1 MSWVLLMLA
10 CQPDSTMSTSQESIQ
25 RTQLTAEQV
34 DELTVRMRDD
44 WTIPKTTLLPQVEH
58 SNPVVLKAE
67 KLFQANQGMEAA
79 TILLELIEREPE
91 VVSAHSLLSAVMTQ
105 LGDLKQATVAAQ
117 KVVDLSPSAWSY
129 CNLGTIY
136 VLAASFE
143 EGKQSFE
150 TALKLDSKYFLAL
163 RNLASIA
170 YQEQRYADA
179 EAYFR
184 QFIRIDPEDTYSY
197 VAYGQVLAEQGKLD
211 AAKEVYLYRL
221 QELEWDGESRRR
233 TPSGLTLDLPLA
245 LAEVYKRQ
253 GQYDE
258 AIRWFLQTIE
268 WSWVYE
274 GYWTSEESYADQAY
288 TRLIKLVQSFP
299 LEQKRLRVV
308 ELEAWFN
315 GTQQTIPVLK
325 QDVESEKFTQWVQ
338 VLRR

>member
-1 MSWVLLMLA
+1 MSWLLWLLA
-10 CQPDSTMSTSQESIQ
+10 CQLESTTSQTTIH
-25 RTQLTAEQV
+25 RTQLTVEQV

-58 SNPVVLKAE
+58 SNPVVLEAE
-67 KLFQANQGMEAA
+67 RLFQASQGMEAA
-79 TILLELIEREPE
+79 KMLLELIERDPE
-91 VVSAHSLLSAVMTQ
+91 LVSAHSLLSAVMTQ
-105 LGDLKQATVAAQ
+105 LGDLEQATAAAQ
-117 KVVDLSPSAWSY
+117 KVVELSPSAWSY

-143 EGKQSFE
+143 EGKRAFE
-150 TALKLDSKYFLAL
+150 RALKLDAKYFLAL

-170 YQEQRYADA
+170 YQEKRYADA

-253 GQYDE
+253 GQYEE

-288 TRLIKLVQSFP
+288 TRLIKLIQSLP
-299 LEQKRLRVV
+299 GEQRQQRVT
-308 ELEAWFN
+308 ELMTWFE
-315 GTQQTIPVLK
+315 GKQQTIPVLK
-325 QDVESEKFTQWVQ
+325 QDVEREKFTQWIQ